1 MGHVGGKGDLEVVA
15 GEGVNVFEVKLL
27 FLLADVDFGEEEF
40 KLSSEFTNDLQSF
53 EILIFFDDDVL
64 VLLVEEADCFLL
76 VGRLSGRSSL
86 PQVLSWGGG
95 LRLQY
100 VILG

>member
-76 VGRLSGRSSL
+76 VASEEK
-86 PQVLSWGGG
+86 VDG
-95 LRLQY
+95 LDRELHLKY
-100 VILG
+100 LVSPEVNEI

>member
-76 VGRLSGRSSL
+76 VASEEK
-86 PQVLSWGGG
+86 VDG
-95 LRLQY
+95 LD
-100 VILG
+100 